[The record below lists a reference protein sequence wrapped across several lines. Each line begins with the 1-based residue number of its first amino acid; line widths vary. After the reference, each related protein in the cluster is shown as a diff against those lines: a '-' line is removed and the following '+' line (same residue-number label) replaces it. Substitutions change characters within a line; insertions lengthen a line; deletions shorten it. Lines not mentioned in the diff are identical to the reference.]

1 MDKGTIL
8 GLLAAVGALLGGLML
23 EGGNPVA
30 LIGPSAAIIVV
41 GGTLAA
47 TLVAF
52 PFERVLRLPVL
63 IKKALF
69 EHREDERE
77 IVELFVKLAEK
88 ARREGLLALEADARQ
103 IQDPFIQKGVMLAV
117 DGVDAEVIRSVL
129 EVEMASLAERHEA
142 GYSMLEA
149 MGGYAPTM
157 GILGTVMGMVHVLSH
172 LSEPE
177 QLGEQIAVAFIATLY
192 GVATANLVYLP
203 LGGKLKQKSKH
214 ELALRQLALE
224 GVLAVQAGDN
234 PRIVREKL
242 EAFLPPRLRSGG
254 ESDAS
259 TAGARAA

>member
-1 MDKGTIL
+1 MDKGTVI
-8 GLLAAVGALLGGLML
+8 GLVAAVGALLGGLML
-23 EGGNPVA
+23 EGGNPLA
-30 LIGPSAAIIVV
+30 LIGPSAAVIVV

-47 TLVAF
+47 TLVSF

-63 IKKALF
+63 FKKALC
-69 EHREDERE
+69 EHKEDERE

-117 DGVDAEVIRSVL
+117 DGVDAEVIRAVL
-129 EVEMASLAERHEA
+129 EAEMTALAERHEA

-192 GVATANLVYLP
+192 GVATANLIYLP

-214 ELALRQLALE
+214 ELAVRQLALE

-242 EAFLPPRLRSGG
+242 EAYLPPKLRGSG
-254 ESDAS
+254 ERDAGA
-259 TAGARAA
+259 AGARAA